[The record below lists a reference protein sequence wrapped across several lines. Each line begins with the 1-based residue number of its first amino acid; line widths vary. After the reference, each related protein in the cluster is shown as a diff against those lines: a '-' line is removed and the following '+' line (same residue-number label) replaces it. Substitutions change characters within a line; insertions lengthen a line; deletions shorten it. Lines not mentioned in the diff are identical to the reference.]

1 MSLTPDSDPIDQPQ
15 AIELHWKAIQE
26 GLLPIWT
33 VYWSPTDM
41 PDKAVARPMFIG
53 RTEPGAPESTML
65 VSRACLVA
73 DTVEAVR
80 ALLPPDLF
88 RMPRTTEDEPQ
99 IVESWL

>member
-1 MSLTPDSDPIDQPQ
+1 MSLTPDSDPIDRPQ
-15 AIELHWKAIQE
+15 AIDLHWRAIEE

-33 VYWSPTDM
+33 VYWSPIDM

-53 RTEPGAPESTML
+53 RPDGDATKSTML

-80 ALLPPDLF
+80 ALLPPNLF
-88 RMPRTTEDEPQ
+88 RMPRATDDEPQ